1 MSEAPLQG
9 VLYGHGHMGRF
20 HAAKLA
26 ERTDVEL
33 LIVDPEQGLDP
44 NGSIQPDFAI
54 VATPTNTHAQIA
66 QPLLLNGIPCLV
78 EKPLAN
84 EIDEAKQLAQY
95 AHLSVGHI
103 ERFNPVFSVLENAL
117 PEFIEIER
125 LAPFQPRSTDV
136 DVIADLMIHDLDLL
150 PRFMPGRLMDV
161 RAKGVGVMG
170 EQPDIVN
177 ARLEYALPSGRI
189 GVVNLTASRVSAK
202 SIRTW
207 RVIDSDRYWSLDLRN
222 HQAKVVEWSHKTMH
236 EETLSVPQ
244 QDALQAEHNAFLGA
258 VRQQRP
264 FPCPGVEALHALQLA
279 QRIRECLH

>member
-1 MSEAPLQG
+1 M
-9 VLYGHGHMGRF
+9 
-20 HAAKLA
+20 
-26 ERTDVEL
+26 
-33 LIVDPEQGLDP
+33 
-44 NGSIQPDFAI
+44 
-54 VATPTNTHAQIA
+54 
-66 QPLLLNGIPCLV
+66 
-78 EKPLAN
+78 
-84 EIDEAKQLAQY
+84 
-95 AHLSVGHI
+95 
-103 ERFNPVFSVLENAL
+103 FSVLENAL

-177 ARLEYALPSGRI
+177 ARLEYALPNGRI

-244 QDALQAEHNAFLGA
+244 QDALRAEHNAFLGA
-258 VRQQRP
+258 VRQQQP